1 MDKKTLT
8 VRNYRLE
15 KLQLLL
21 ELDGK
26 MAIIMTN
33 ADKSDISSF
42 VKFTWEQH
50 HFTVFVAIIRLI
62 H

>member
-50 HFTVFVAIIRLI
+50 HYTAFVAIVRLI